1 MLIHFSSSTQQSAMN
16 EHRGHEMWNGMC
28 RQNGMCV
35 DGNERG
41 IRMHEAAAG
50 NVHREHKQ
58 VRINLGKQLP

>member
-1 MLIHFSSSTQQSAMN
+1 
-16 EHRGHEMWNGMC
+16 MC